1 MTIDTHIHFYDPGRP
16 QGVPWPPRDSPLYR
30 PVLPDEFAAL
40 ARANGVSG
48 AVVVEASAWVEDNAW
63 LLDIAR
69 SEPLVAGVVG
79 RLDLEDPDFASHLER
94 FAADPAFRGMRLNAR
109 EVTAGIESPLFA
121 ENLARL
127 AGAGLTL
134 DLNVSDEA
142 LDFALRA
149 AEALPD
155 LAIVVDHRGGS
166 PRADGRLAPQTGELF
181 GRLAERPNLFCKLSG
196 FVEAAASHHDP
207 VPADPDHYRPVFD
220 ALLEAIGP
228 RRLLFASNWPVSAL
242 RAPYETVV
250 GVLDAWISEQG
261 PAEQELIR
269 GGNAVIAYRLQ
280 A

>member
-1 MTIDTHIHFYDPGRP
+1 MTIDTHIHFYDPRRP
-16 QGVPWPPRDSPLYR
+16 EGVPWPPPESPLYR
-30 PVLPDEFAAL
+30 PVLPDEFSAL

-69 SEPLVAGVVG
+69 HEPLVAGVVG
-79 RLDLEDPDFASHLER
+79 RLDLEGPEFAAHLER
-94 FAADPAFRGMRLNAR
+94 FAADPAFRGIRLNAR
-109 EVTAGIESPLFA
+109 EVTAGMASPLFA

-127 AGAGLTL
+127 AEAGLTL

-142 LDFALRA
+142 LDFVLRA
-149 AEALPD
+149 AGALPE
-155 LAIVVDHRGGS
+155 LTLVVDHLGGS
-166 PRADGRLAPQTGELF
+166 PRADGQPAPQARELLRRLAD
-181 GRLAERPNLFCKLSG
+181 RPNLFCKLSG
-196 FVEAAASHHDP
+196 FVEAAAANHDP
-207 VPADPDHYRPVFD
+207 VPAGADYYRPVFD
-220 ALLEAIGP
+220 ALLEAMGP
-228 RRLLFASNWPVSAL
+228 HRLLFASNWPVSAL

-261 PAEQELIR
+261 PAEQEHIR